1 MATVDLVFSAEKCED
16 LVKKAKE
23 KVKLL
28 RDWKDRAEGG
38 TANFEEEL
46 GETLQYCSEGFEAL
60 RFHQQF
66 DGYVLDTITLLSKYM
81 IVVESGQIVLSTEV
95 LFSICTI
102 LLTM

>member
-16 LVKKAKE
+16 LLKQAKE

-46 GETLQYCSEGFEAL
+46 GETLQYCSEVFEAL
-60 RFHQQF
+60 RFHRQF
-66 DGYVLDTITLLSKYM
+66 DGYVLDTITLYM
-81 IVVESGQIVLSTEV
+81 IVAESGQIVLSTKV
-95 LFSICTI
+95 LFSISTF
-102 LLTM
+102 LLCI